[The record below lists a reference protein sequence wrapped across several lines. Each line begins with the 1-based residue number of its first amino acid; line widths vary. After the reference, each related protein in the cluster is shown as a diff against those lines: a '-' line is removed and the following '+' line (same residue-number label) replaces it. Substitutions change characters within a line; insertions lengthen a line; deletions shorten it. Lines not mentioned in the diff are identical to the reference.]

1 MTAKGRRAILGAKQ
15 GRGVR
20 RMLHLAKK
28 CRELNFS
35 GLMEVYEESNR
46 ENGAQHWPGLSENEQ
61 ILRAEQE
68 FYRYLEEFF
77 KAEGAYYAVW
87 EENGHY
93 ISALRMEPYEDGV
106 LLEALET
113 RPDCRGNGYAS
124 ALLLAVLEQEK
135 RTVYSHVGRNNVA
148 SLRTHEKCG
157 FRKLREYAVYIDG
170 SVSANAVTLSKAT

>member
-1 MTAKGRRAILGAKQ
+1 
-15 GRGVR
+15 
-20 RMLHLAKK
+20 MLHLAKK

-46 ENGAQHWPGLSENEQ
+46 ENGAQRWQDLSENEQ

-93 ISALRMEPYEDGV
+93 ISALRMEPYEDGM
-106 LLEALET
+106 LLTALET
-113 RPDCRGNGYAS
+113 KPDCRKKGYAC
-124 ALLLAVLEQEK
+124 ALIQAVVEQEK
-135 RTVYSHVGRNNVA
+135 QTIYSHVDKSNAA
-148 SLRTHEKCG
+148 SLRVHEKCG
-157 FRKLREYAVYIDG
+157 FRKISDHAVYLDG
-170 SVSANAVTLSKAT
+170 SASAGAVTLCRGI